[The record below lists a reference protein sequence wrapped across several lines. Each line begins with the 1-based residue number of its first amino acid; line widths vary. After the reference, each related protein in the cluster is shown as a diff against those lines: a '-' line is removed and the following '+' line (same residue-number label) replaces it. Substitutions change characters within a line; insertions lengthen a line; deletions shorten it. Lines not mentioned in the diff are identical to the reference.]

1 MPDRFTLGEFQA
13 LMKHWD
19 QVERQVI
26 EERLSGNFSRPQLEQ
41 FSEDEAAT
49 LGAMLQRLIPQ
60 EEGVDLVG
68 FLDWA
73 TGRPLGRSDR
83 QPGMPDEPELFRLG
97 LQGINQTSLA
107 RFGSHFREL
116 PGTQQDEV
124 LQAIQ
129 EGQAEGEIWKRIP
142 SKYFFIRFYGK
153 ALMGYFAHPKAWM
166 RIGFPGPSY
175 PEGYLWVNIGQVRQR
190 HRRQPGWDS
199 F

>member
-1 MPDRFTLGEFQA
+1 MG
-13 LMKHWD
+13 
-19 QVERQVI
+19 
-26 EERLSGNFSRPQLEQ
+26 
-41 FSEDEAAT
+41 
-49 LGAMLQRLIPQ
+49 QR
-60 EEGVDLVG
+60 
-68 FLDWA
+68 
-73 TGRPLGRSDR
+73 
-83 QPGMPDEPELFRLG
+83 
-97 LQGINQTSLA
+97 
-107 RFGSHFREL
+107 
-116 PGTQQDEV
+116 DEV

-175 PEGYLWVNIGQVRQR
+175 LEGYLWVNIGQVRQR